1 MSTTSQDQTPLDEL
15 GVADSANF
23 QQGPPLELFRRLR
36 AECPVHWSSGIA
48 EFPDEAGFWSVTTA
62 EDVFEVSRD
71 WQTYSSE
78 VGGFTASNAGL
89 SLEMQQA
96 MFIGMDPPKH
106 DRLKALF
113 QRGFTPKRIAEH
125 EDAIRAIT
133 IDVLERL
140 EGPPARETCDLVSD
154 VAQPVVAR
162 VIGSFMGLAPEDDQA
177 PAASALAWS
186 NRVLITA
193 SSFGFTASI
202 RPMAA
207 STSSAGLASPVRTSS
222 ACAVASSHVDSVIN
236 RTLLGCARIP

>member
-15 GVADSANF
+15 GVADRAHF

-133 IDVLERL
+133 IEVLEQF
-140 EGPPARETCDLVSD
+140 G
-154 VAQPVVAR
+154 
-162 VIGSFMGLAPEDDQA
+162 GS
-177 PAASALAWS
+177 
-186 NRVLITA
+186 
-193 SSFGFTASI
+193 
-202 RPMAA
+202 
-207 STSSAGLASPVRTSS
+207 ASPGDLRSGQRRRP
-222 ACAVASSHVDSVIN
+222 AGGGAGDRQLHGP
-236 RTLLGCARIP
+236 LARGR